1 MRLLPRLLH
10 LSGSIAFLLSAAF
23 GSGCYAQTPAQAA
36 PAPDSIQLPARW
48 DEPVGL
54 LADKIA
60 AAIKPIRTA
69 SLGVKNISSLDT
81 DRAATVRQALVEH
94 LAARRLRIEP
104 SASATCDIQVTLS
117 EAGGDYVWVA
127 EIKCDDVRQVV
138 MVSLPKGNR
147 YALIGNNVAL
157 TVQRNLLRT
166 QDEPFL
172 DFAKPDSRILPS
184 NVLEVLSRDYLMGYE
199 SVAAPIPQAHSSRD
213 ARGRLSVIDKT
224 KIEAQVGETRCTA
237 ADWSMIQCSGTAS
250 SEPWIFAGGLESRYA
265 AGRNYFTGFENKSTG
280 SGALNTLQPFYSVTT
295 PAIDDSAYRIATE
308 LDGKARLYEWSVE
321 PTATFSGW
329 GDDIASITTTCD
341 SAWHVLVTG
350 TGDWTQ
356 PDQIQIYD
364 IKNHQAIANGA
375 PLQFP
380 GPILALWP
388 AEDGKTARVVSRNLK
403 TGMYEASIVSVSCG
417 D

>member
-1 MRLLPRLLH
+1 MDR
-10 LSGSIAFLLSAAF
+10 
-23 GSGCYAQTPAQAA
+23 
-36 PAPDSIQLPARW
+36 
-48 DEPVGL
+48 

-60 AAIKPIRTA
+60 ASVKSARTV
-69 SLGVKNISSLDT
+69 SLAVKNISSLDSESVANI
-81 DRAATVRQALVEH
+81 RNALLEH
-94 LAARRLRIEP
+94 LTAHRLRVEP
-104 SASATCDIQVTLS
+104 ATSGACDIQATLS
-117 EAGGDYVWVA
+117 ESGANYVWVA
-127 EIKCDDVRQVV
+127 EIKCGDVQQVV
-138 MVSLPKGNR
+138 IVSVSKGDR
-147 YALIGNNVAL
+147 YALIGNGVAL
-157 TVQRNLLRT
+157 TAQRNLLRT

-184 NVLEVLSRDYLMGYE
+184 NALEVLSRDYLMGYG
-199 SVAAPIPQAHSSRD
+199 SVPAPIPGAHLSRD
-213 ARGRLSVIDKT
+213 ARGRLSVIDKA

-237 ADWSMIQCSGTAS
+237 ADWSMIQCSSRAS

-265 AGRNYFTGFENKSTG
+265 AGRNYFTGIESESSGVGASNK
-280 SGALNTLQPFYSVTT
+280 LKPFYSLAT
-295 PAIDDSAYRIATE
+295 PALDDGTYRIATE
-308 LDGKARLYEWSVE
+308 LDGKARLYEWSVD

-341 SAWHVLVTG
+341 SNWHVLVTG

-356 PDQIQIYD
+356 PDQIQVYD
-364 IKNHQAIANGA
+364 IKNHQAIANGT